1 MWGAGHPVLGS
12 DLELQGELRMK
23 KKAIRLASE
32 DTYDANWQ
40 DGIEEDE
47 RFEAAVGQLLDS
59 EGGYGEDDPLITN
72 SPVSRN
78 GSNGVRKTKQEEIE
92 SLLERMVLSERAFLE
107 YPN

>member
-1 MWGAGHPVLGS
+1 
-12 DLELQGELRMK
+12 MK
-23 KKAIRLASE
+23 KKAIRLTSE

-47 RFEAAVGQLLDS
+47 RFEAAVGQLLDADA
-59 EGGYGEDDPLITN
+59 GYDEDDPLTTA